1 MKRRRLVLLPP
12 VLFLLLL
19 AACSSAYYGA
29 MEKVGYA
36 KREILVSRVE
46 KAREAQEEVKTE
58 FTDALQAFLAVTK
71 ADGGALKGKYD
82 DLSTRLKRSES
93 AAKEVHDRIA
103 AIESV
108 GDALFVEW
116 GNELGLYTNA
126 DLRARSQEQLAA
138 TRNRYVALLAAMRR
152 AAARMEPILATYRD
166 QVLFLKHN
174 LNAQAIRALDST
186 SHTLQ
191 TDVGRLIAEMEQ
203 SIREADAFIRGL
215 NQTP

>member
-1 MKRRRLVLLPP
+1 MKRRRLFLLPP

-71 ADGGALKGKYD
+71 ADGGALKDKYD
-82 DLSTRLKRSES
+82 DLSTRLKRSEA

-174 LNAQAIRALDST
+174 LNAQAIRALDAT
-186 SHTLQ
+186 SHSLQ

>member
-1 MKRRRLVLLPP
+1 MKRRHLVFLPP
-12 VLFLLLL
+12 VLFLLLT

-36 KREILVSRVE
+36 MREILVSRVE

-71 ADGGALKGKYD
+71 ADGGALKEKYD
-82 DLSTRLKRSES
+82 DLSTRLKRSEA
-93 AAKEVHDRIA
+93 AAKDVHDRIA

>member
-1 MKRRRLVLLPP
+1 MKRRHLVFLPP
-12 VLFLLLL
+12 VLFLLLT

-71 ADGGALKGKYD
+71 ADGGALKEKYD
-82 DLSTRLKRSES
+82 DLSTRLKRSEA
-93 AAKEVHDRIA
+93 AAKDVHDRIA

>member
-1 MKRRRLVLLPP
+1 
-12 VLFLLLL
+12 
-19 AACSSAYYGA
+19 
-29 MEKVGYA
+29 
-36 KREILVSRVE
+36 VE

-58 FTDALQAFLAVTK
+58 FADALQAFLAVTK
-71 ADGGALKGKYD
+71 VDGGALKQKYD
-82 DLSTRLKRSES
+82 DLSTRLKRSEA
-93 AAKEVHDRIA
+93 AAKDVHDRIA

-126 DLRARSQEQLAA
+126 ELRARSQEQLAA
-138 TRNRYVALLAAMRR
+138 TRNRYIALLAAMRR

-186 SHTLQ
+186 SHSLQ